1 MSFAIIRTE
10 KLKSKAQIVSRLKH
24 DLRLNNVL
32 NSNPQ
37 FTHLN
42 KNSRT
47 LEEALE
53 IYDKVLGEASGK
65 RKIRRDAVHAID
77 YLMTASPEFFRT
89 ASKEEVE
96 NFFATC
102 CKFLIEKHGV
112 DNVLNISVQYDEQT
126 PHCQALVV
134 PIDDT
139 GKLNCKSFLG
149 GREKMRTLQ
158 DEFSKAVENFGLE
171 RGKSMS
177 VAKHQDVRSF
187 YADVNKVAS
196 DFKKI
201 QNLELRDVA
210 TGNIF
215 KPIDKEAVKHNQK
228 VMKVLKSVFA
238 KAKEASRYRRQRDEE
253 RNKNKLLKDEIDE
266 LKQRNRYEAVVAEL
280 SADAARA
287 RREIERVDHSFQR
300 LRNVLYKDLR
310 QKEEIVRFIGV
321 AESWKQEFER
331 KAEPE
336 PAKPRIE
343 PSRNYSRDDGRRFK
357 TSRPDF

>member
-1 MSFAIIRTE
+1 MSFAIIRAE

-24 DLRLNNVL
+24 DLRLNQVL

-47 LEEALE
+47 LEGALRAYDKALE
-53 IYDKVLGEASGK
+53 AASSK

-96 NFFATC
+96 SFFETC
-102 CKFLIEKHGV
+102 CKFLIERHGME
-112 DNVLNISVQYDEQT
+112 NVLNISVQYDETT
-126 PHCQALVV
+126 PHVQALVV

-149 GREKMRTLQ
+149 GREKMRALQ
-158 DEFSKAVENFGLE
+158 DEFSKAVESLGLM
-171 RGKSMS
+171 RGKPMS
-177 VAKHQDVRSF
+177 VAKHQDIRSF

-215 KPIDKEAVKHNQK
+215 KPIDKAAVKHNQN
-228 VMKVLKSVFA
+228 VMNVLKPVFA
-238 KAKEASRYRRQRDEE
+238 IAKEASRYRRQRDEE
-253 RNKNKLLKDEIDE
+253 RNKNKLLKDEING
-266 LKQRNRYEAVVAEL
+266 LKQRNRFETVVVGLAE
-280 SADAARA
+280 DAAGA
-287 RREIERVDHSFQR
+287 RREVERVEHSFQR
-300 LRNVLYKDLR
+300 LRSVLHKDLC
-310 QKEEIVRFIGV
+310 QKEEIIRFVGAV
-321 AESWKQEFER
+321 ESWKQEFER
-331 KAEPE
+331 KDEPK
-336 PAKPRIE
+336 PAKPKVDS
-343 PSRNYSRDDGRRFK
+343 SRDYSRDDGRRFK
-357 TSRPDF
+357 APRHNF

>member
-1 MSFAIIRTE
+1 MSFAIIRAE

-24 DLRLNNVL
+24 DLRLNQVL

-47 LEEALE
+47 LEGALRAYDKALE
-53 IYDKVLGEASGK
+53 VASSK

-89 ASKEEVE
+89 AGKEEIE
-96 NFFATC
+96 AFFEIC
-102 CKFLIEKHGV
+102 CKFLIERHGME
-112 DNVLNISVQYDEQT
+112 NVLNISVQYDETT
-126 PHCQALVV
+126 PHVQALVV

-149 GREKMRTLQ
+149 GREKMRALQ
-158 DEFSKAVENFGLE
+158 DEFSKAVEGFGLM

-177 VAKHQDVRSF
+177 IAKHQDIRSF
-187 YADVNKVAS
+187 YADLNKVAN

-201 QNLELRDVA
+201 QNLELREVA

-215 KPIDKEAVKHNQK
+215 KPIDKEAVKHNQN
-228 VMKVLKSVFA
+228 VMNVLKPVFA
-238 KAKEASRYRRQRDEE
+238 IAKEASRYRRQRDEE

-266 LKQRNRYEAVVAEL
+266 LKQRNRFETIVAGLAE
-280 SADAARA
+280 DAAGA
-287 RREIERVDHSFQR
+287 RREVERVEHSFQR
-300 LRNVLYKDLR
+300 LRSVLHKDLC
-310 QKEEIVRFIGV
+310 QKEEIIRFVGAV
-321 AESWKQEFER
+321 ESWKQEFER
-331 KAEPE
+331 KDEPK
-336 PAKPRIE
+336 PAKPKVDS
-343 PSRNYSRDDGRRFK
+343 SRDYSRDDGRRFK
-357 TSRPDF
+357 APRHNF